1 MECIKIARQII
12 RKENLP
18 EGSNGRQAVEDLVW
32 DALDTLKARASEIE
46 VSDNMAQYL
55 RNLEQ
60 VGGRVTEYDDDDD
73 EEEGE
78 EEEEESDDSDEE
90 ENDTEMELDGGEG
103 NMKLQTSQAINI
115 TVSSLPAFPYSGN
128 AKALEK
134 SITLPGKLRLPANY
148 GIQHFADPDMD
159 EVNINMRHEDLKLVG
174 LFLLLVLDDPREM
187 EAMVLSYAISKNL
200 TIMELADMMTNAYG
214 PREKTHEEIEME
226 TQMQTTLPPPALTR
240 VFFQPL
246 ALRTF
251 TLDNPQTR
259 NTDNSPG
266 PRELLEGAEA
276 MQEEEQL

>member
-1 MECIKIARQII
+1 LECIKIARRII

-18 EGSNGRQAVEDLVW
+18 EGSNSRQAVEDLVW

-60 VGGRVTEYDDDDD
+60 VGGRVTEYDDD
-73 EEEGE
+73 EEEEEE

-90 ENDTEMELDGGEG
+90 ENDTGMELDGGEG

-115 TVSSLPAFPYSGN
+115 TVSSLPAFPYSGD

-148 GIQHFADPDMD
+148 GVQHFADPDMA
-159 EVNINMRHEDLKLVG
+159 EVNINMRHEDLKLIG

-187 EAMVLSYAISKNL
+187 EAMVLSYAACKNI
-200 TIMELADMMTNAYG
+200 TITELADMMTNAYG
-214 PREKTHEEIEME
+214 PREKTYEEMEME
-226 TQMQTTLPPPALTR
+226 TQMQTTLPPPALTP
-240 VFFQPL
+240 VFFQGL

-259 NTDNSPG
+259 NTDKSPG

>member
-1 MECIKIARQII
+1 MPWSVLK
-12 RKENLP
+12 L
-18 EGSNGRQAVEDLVW
+18 
-32 DALDTLKARASEIE
+32 LDRSF
-46 VSDNMAQYL
+46 YL

-73 EEEGE
+73 DEEEEEE

-134 SITLPGKLRLPANY
+134 SITLP
-148 GIQHFADPDMD
+148 
-159 EVNINMRHEDLKLVG
+159 VNINMRHEDLKLVG

-246 ALRTF
+246 ALR
-251 TLDNPQTR
+251 
-259 NTDNSPG
+259 